1 MDAVKRTLGFMAI
14 ALAAIVVACGGGE
27 SSNDGPAADDTS
39 REITNEQLSQM
50 VLALGDFGPEYGGFA
65 PDSDN
70 GPQTIEQVSDEED
83 DPAAERI
90 DLEQF
95 GWAATHQ
102 AYFDNPAPTEGAVS
116 AVASFVYVFGTAEGA
131 SGYLGDSRGEMH
143 DEANAPDPGQTME
156 LAELEVGNEAYTAVF
171 NAQVDREDGSTV
183 AVSGMAAFFRRGRVA
198 GGVYYIGVALPDLE
212 KQRLEG
218 KVKSLTS
225 TMNDRMA
232 SVLAA
237 APPAA
242 AEQ

>member
-1 MDAVKRTLGFMAI
+1 MGTLKGALGFMAV
-14 ALAAIVVACGGGE
+14 ALAVIVVACGGDNN
-27 SSNDGPAADDTS
+27 SNDVPAADDTS
-39 REITNEQLSQM
+39 RDITDEQLSQM
-50 VLALGDFGPEYGGFA
+50 VLAPTAFGPEYAEFT
-65 PDSDN
+65 PDAEN
-70 GPQTIEQVSDEED
+70 GPQTIEQASEGED

-95 GWAATHQ
+95 GWAATHK
-102 AYFDNPAPTEGAVS
+102 AYFDNAAPREGAVS
-116 AVASFVYVFGTAEGA
+116 AVASILYVFGTAEGA
-131 SGYLGDSRGEMH
+131 SGYLRDSRGEMQ

-171 NAQVDREDGSTV
+171 DAQVDREDGSTV
-183 AVSGMAAFFRRGRVA
+183 EVSGMAAFFRRGRIA

-218 KVKSLTS
+218 KVTSLTS

-232 SVLAA
+232 SILAA